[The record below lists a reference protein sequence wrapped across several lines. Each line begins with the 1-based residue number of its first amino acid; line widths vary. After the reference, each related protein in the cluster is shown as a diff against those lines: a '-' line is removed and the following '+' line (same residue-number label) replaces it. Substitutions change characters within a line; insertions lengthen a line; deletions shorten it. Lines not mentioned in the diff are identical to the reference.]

1 MNYDGQKNYKDLDV
15 LDISGHL
22 VKKTQSRG
30 LGLQTIDLVLSI
42 GRKKR
47 SKSGG
52 VDKGHM
58 KHKLGGC
65 LGSHKVQKCCAKILY
80 DTHDEAVLGLDRYLY
95 RVLFSSMNVYKCFL
109 HDGFH
114 LGHDSRMSNSE
125 ILSQSQLAG
134 KQLVI
139 GGL

>member
-1 MNYDGQKNYKDLDV
+1 MKHNLRRG
-15 LDISGHL
+15 
-22 VKKTQSRG
+22 RG
-30 LGLQTIDLVLSI
+30 LHT
-42 GRKKR
+42 
-47 SKSGG
+47 
-52 VDKGHM
+52 
-58 KHKLGGC
+58 
-65 LGSHKVQKCCAKILY
+65 VQKCCGKVLY
-80 DTHDEAVLGLDRYLY
+80 DTHDEAELDLLRHLC